1 MFNKISQ
8 NFSYKSVRAIKDKN
22 VLIFLNKLMKNSNLK
37 NILEDET
44 IEKKFLVKYAKWIQ
58 SSKLNNIKNLR
69 KFKFMTFANGSSQ
82 VFDYFYAKN
91 RTRRFRAYKG
101 EYAYHFTS
109 WRNHFPNWNY
119 IKNLDIKKNDAVII
133 SMPFSDTGSK
143 HSEMDDLIKICNKL
157 DVPVLVDCCYLAM
170 CKGIEFDFNQ
180 KCVKEISFS
189 LSKAFPVSRVR
200 IGMRLSKIDDDDPLF
215 FFQKLGLV
223 NRVGAYIGLKLIEKF
238 GFDYIYKKYFKLQEF
253 YCKKMFLEPSSVVCL
268 ATGGK
273 KWKSYNRGNKRNR
286 LCLSRLYEKK

>member
-1 MFNKISQ
+1 M
-8 NFSYKSVRAIKDKN
+8 
-22 VLIFLNKLMKNSNLK
+22 
-37 NILEDET
+37 
-44 IEKKFLVKYAKWIQ
+44 VKYAKWIQ

-119 IKNLDIKKNDAVII
+119 LKNIDIKKNDAVII

-215 FFQKLGLV
+215 FFQ
-223 NRVGAYIGLKLIEKF
+223 N
-238 GFDYIYKKYFKLQEF
+238 
-253 YCKKMFLEPSSVVCL
+253 L
-268 ATGGK
+268 A
-273 KWKSYNRGNKRNR
+273 
-286 LCLSRLYEKK
+286 